1 MIATSV
7 VESAPLWSWKVGQ
20 PSKNVSLTGFF
31 CITCLCSSSAFAS
44 GKIYYGSRAG
54 MTVTVVSIEGLGTAH
69 AVIRT
74 KHTREDAIGFCRDY
88 VQKVTPSC
96 IDEELAIPLNDVIS
110 ANCLKVE
117 FVGFSGNHYRF
128 EEKIRKQS
136 GDMMAK
142 YIIRD
147 LSNGEVADGSSASGY
162 PTNMGIF
169 RALCPGIAPTEQE
182 E

>member
-1 MIATSV
+1 
-7 VESAPLWSWKVGQ
+7 
-20 PSKNVSLTGFF
+20 
-31 CITCLCSSSAFAS
+31 
-44 GKIYYGSRAG
+44 